1 MQLSDEFMT
10 SLRMANP
17 IDRVMQSYV
26 NIIRKGH
33 NFVCSCPFHSE
44 KTPSCT
50 IYPDT
55 QSFYCFG
62 CGVGGDVVTFIKKI
76 ENLEYMEAVRF
87 LATMQTLEATISS
100 VRKPFAIRCLVRES
114 QLSGANPS
122 PYFLTVC
129 GDIRLCIRY
138 LRACFEESPEQRF

>member
-1 MQLSDEFMT
+1 
-10 SLRMANP
+10 MANP

-87 LATMQTLEATISS
+87 LAERANIPMPVFSS
-100 VRKPFAIRCLVRES
+100 SEDEEFR
-114 QLSGANPS
+114 LSLP
-122 PYFLTVC
+122 
-129 GDIRLCIRY
+129 
-138 LRACFEESPEQRF
+138 